1 MPETKNHTV
10 SVLVEN
16 EFGVLT
22 RVAGLF
28 SGRGFNI
35 ESLAVAPTLDP
46 TTSRITIVT
55 SGDARIIEQIIK
67 QLRKLVPVIR
77 VTDLMELEHVDR
89 EMALIKVAAPSDK
102 RSQVLDIV
110 NIFRAKIVDVS
121 HDSMVVEATGDEG
134 KVTAII
140 GMLSAVGIRE
150 IARSGKVSL
159 ARGNRES

>member
-1 MPETKNHTV
+1 METVRNHTI
-10 SVLVEN
+10 SVIVEN

-35 ESLAVAPTLDP
+35 ESLAVAPTQDP
-46 TTSRITIVT
+46 TTSRITLVT
-55 SGDARIIEQIIK
+55 SGDKQIIEQIIK

-89 EMALIKVAAPSDK
+89 EMALIKVVAPPEK
-102 RSQVLDIV
+102 RAQVLDIV
-110 NIFRAKIVDVS
+110 KIFRAKIVDVNV
-121 HDSMVVEATGDEG
+121 DSLVVEATGDEG
-134 KVTAII
+134 KLTAII
-140 GMLSAVGIRE
+140 NMLAAVGIRE

-159 ARGNRES
+159 ARGNQES